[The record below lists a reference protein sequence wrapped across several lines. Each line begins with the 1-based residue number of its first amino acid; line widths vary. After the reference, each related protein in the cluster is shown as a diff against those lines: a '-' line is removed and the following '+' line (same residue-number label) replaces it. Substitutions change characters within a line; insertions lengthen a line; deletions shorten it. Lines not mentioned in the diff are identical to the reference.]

1 MANDGN
7 NNKRLNGWTLEK
19 FNSCRFS
26 DLVRGE
32 NPFCIANNI
41 YLLLKKDFNISCNM
55 IAR

>member
-32 NPFCIANNI
+32 NLFCIAKVRII
-41 YLLLKKDFNISCNM
+41 YIFY
-55 IAR
+55 